1 MVSVFRTETWSC
13 GIVNLV
19 GDETY
24 SCVQSASVV
33 VVTMLGTNQDLTDWQ
48 CVHLCWMISD
58 VVEAVSRRNSWCQAS
73 SLGGCVCSGRLPP
86 SFLTVLIDD
95 LRVLLPL
102 QVWLHIHIL
111 LIATFRHVVSERTF
125 SSILDDYCF
134 FVSLISSLS
143 QNTVLSFPLFRVGFL
158 LLPMA
163 NDSSRHVICERTF
176 SSILGDFSFLCS
188 ISYRKT

>member
-73 SLGGCVCSGRLPP
+73 SLGGCVCSEQLPP

-111 LIATFRHVVSERTF
+111 LIATFRHVVSEDLQFDSRWLLVF
-125 SSILDDYCF
+125 RF
-134 FVSLISSLS
+134 FDFKSQPKHCPLS
-143 QNTVLSFPLFRVGFL
+143 PPLQSGFFTPSHGEWFITTCYKWEDL
-158 LLPMA
+158 
-163 NDSSRHVICERTF
+163 
-176 SSILGDFSFLCS
+176 
-188 ISYRKT
+188 